1 MSSAHIGLYFQ
12 PTIAFFQMGLRSRE
26 VSDYIRRPITT
37 PYSTASIAAHKYLLC
52 EKYGKQSSNE
62 VIKLCLIIGLTGY
75 SRLKLY
81 RAKLMQQILHISMQ
95 NIIFIT
101 SHPKEYIWCM
111 N

>member
-1 MSSAHIGLYFQ
+1 MHCRFVSSAHIGLYFQ
-12 PTIAFFQMGLRSRE
+12 PTIYRLFSDGYMRSRE

-75 SRLKLY
+75 SIKIE
-81 RAKLMQQILHISMQ
+81 AI
-95 NIIFIT
+95 
-101 SHPKEYIWCM
+101 
-111 N
+111 